1 MTNHSPTFGALMA
14 KTAECN
20 KLRLALELAC
30 SHLSD
35 EQAAQVAAAMPG
47 CDETPVDA
55 PWPEYVA
62 GMVVAHLGGG
72 VDDERVAP
80 IAGIIR
86 RRLWLA
92 PGVTDRM
99 VEVPAGLARSDAEF
113 WLRHRS
119 AIVTALRDA
128 GLSIVSSAH
137 GISLKRL
144 GKAETA

>member
-1 MTNHSPTFGALMA
+1 MPKHSPTFGALMA

-30 SHLSD
+30 SHLND
-35 EQAAQVAAAMPG
+35 QQVAQVAASMP
-47 CDETPVDA
+47 DDSEVDQS

-62 GMVVAHLGGG
+62 GMVVAYLGGG
-72 VDDERVAP
+72 VDDERIAP

-92 PGVTDRM
+92 PGVTDQM
-99 VEVPAGLARSDAEF
+99 VEIPAGLAKSDAEF

-128 GLSIVSSAH
+128 GLSIVSTAN
-137 GISLKRL
+137 GINLMRL
-144 GKAETA
+144 GKADAT